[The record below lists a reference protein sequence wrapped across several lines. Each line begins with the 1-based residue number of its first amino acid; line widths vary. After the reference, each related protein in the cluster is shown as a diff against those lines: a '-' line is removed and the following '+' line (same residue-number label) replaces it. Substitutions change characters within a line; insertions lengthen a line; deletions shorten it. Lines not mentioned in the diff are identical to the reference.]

1 MTKKFFKKLS
11 NIINLKGTLERLF
24 YGIDFFKAY
33 EHNHD
38 ITVSLFETYIDNLL
52 INPAIDDWAT
62 DIGVDASVEA
72 FGIAMSIGLWM
83 IAVAIGGVVL
93 LAFKALA
100 WALESITD
108 GLVNDFIDSVV
119 ERFRG

>member
-1 MTKKFFKKLS
+1 M
-11 NIINLKGTLERLF
+11 
-24 YGIDFFKAY
+24 
-33 EHNHD
+33 
-38 ITVSLFETYIDNLL
+38 FETYIDKWL